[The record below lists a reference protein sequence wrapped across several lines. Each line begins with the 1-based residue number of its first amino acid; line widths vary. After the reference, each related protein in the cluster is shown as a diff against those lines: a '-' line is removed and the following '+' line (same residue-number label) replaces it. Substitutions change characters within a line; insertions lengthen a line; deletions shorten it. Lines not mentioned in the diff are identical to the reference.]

1 MSRLTET
8 HVAYLV
14 TLEKQGRTSAEDVLA
29 DAKRA
34 ESPLHDLYDWD
45 VTAAAEAHW
54 LDRTRAIIRLVKVVV
69 HTEHQTIRLPRYI
82 RDPAL
87 PSHEQGYAS
96 VESLRLESTLAH
108 RALVTEM
115 ERVTSSLRRARH
127 IAVGLGLEDDVDDL
141 LARVAGLREIW
152 TERSAPPPSD
162 GDTAAAASPAA

>member
-1 MSRLTET
+1 MRITEA
-8 HVAYLV
+8 HVGYLV
-14 TLEKQGRTSAEDVLA
+14 TLERQGRTTAEDVLA

-45 VTAAAEAHW
+45 VTTAAEAHW

-69 HTEHQTIRLPRYI
+69 HTEHQTIRLPRYV
-82 RDPAL
+82 RDPAR

-96 VESLRLESTLAH
+96 VETLRLETALAH
-108 RALVTEM
+108 RALVTEL

-141 LARVAGLREIW
+141 LARVAGLREVW
-152 TERSAPPPSD
+152 TERSTPPPSP
-162 GDTAAAASPAA
+162 DTAATASPAA